1 MKEGILFFEFT
12 EKSMET
18 KTRKLSEFPNG
29 RKATVEQILAYEE
42 RKKCK
47 REWLWESQSRIQVG
61 KLTIWLRLFETEKL

>member
-1 MKEGILFFEFT
+1 MIIKTIPVSLRTVVIYTMKEGILFFEFT

-47 REWLWESQSRIQVG
+47 RE
-61 KLTIWLRLFETEKL
+61 

>member
-47 REWLWESQSRIQVG
+47 RE
-61 KLTIWLRLFETEKL
+61 